1 MFNDRRRGGPYYYYS
16 NWILSREEEDSINN
30 HTRQKAPRRTVPCK
44 SACID
49 TNCNRRMYEGQAEKK
64 SKVCLG
70 KSREYDPRL
79 KISKTLP

>member
-1 MFNDRRRGGPYYYYS
+1 MGHTIIIQTGYYREKRRMLLIITPDKRHQGE
-16 NWILSREEEDSINN
+16 L
-30 HTRQKAPRRTVPCK
+30 TVPCK